1 MTAGSLV
8 NKLLF
13 FIILIIFY
21 GLNGFGQAPKITY
34 PTPPVSYPVNATITP
49 LVPKNSGGNVPAT
62 GYGQVSTFV
71 NNIVAE
77 GIALD
82 AADNLYVTNATAI
95 AKITPQGIVTNIAG
109 DNNQLPG
116 VIDGQGTAARF
127 SAPTGI
133 VVDGSG
139 NIFVADLFGGVIRK
153 ITPGGYATTY
163 AGSSAPNAGNKGS
176 LDGNL
181 TTARFIWPNG
191 LIFDA
196 AGNLYVSEYNGD
208 IIRKI
213 DPQGNVTTLAGLAE
227 VPGTNDGTGSTAR
240 FNNLNYFASDAA
252 GNLYVAESEGIRKI
266 TLNGVVT
273 TVANI
278 NTPNFGSISSGIAM
292 DAQGNIFYADYI
304 GRQIKKIDPAGKITL
319 VAGSGSIG
327 FMDGSPST
335 AQFNYL
341 YGGLAIDK
349 SGNLYIYDDINRAIR
364 KISLYG
370 YTIDK
375 PLPSGLTF
383 DPATGIIA
391 GTPTVKSPATQYTIT
406 AYNGNGSSSTTITIA
421 VDNTITA
428 ALPTPP
434 KFTYPTP
441 DNYTVNTP
449 ITPIGPTTLGGPVP
463 ATIFGSVSTF
473 AGKGT
478 QAGYQDATGTSALF
492 TSLWGIDM
500 DAAGNLLVA
509 DGPRIRKVSPTA
521 VVTTLAGGNPNGVSD
536 GTGTAAGF
544 GQTAGLVVL
553 PSGNIIVGDLSSKTL
568 RQVTPGG
575 TVTTIAG
582 NGINNFDP
590 VSLTSGS
597 SGDLFEADQTSD
609 IIRDFTGGGGT
620 STIFAGTQGITGSN
634 NGNVAQSTYNQ
645 PADIKFDQAGNM
657 FVADENNNMIRE
669 INAGGVVTTVAG
681 KTTPGLVDGPDAVA
695 LFNRPDAL
703 VIDPVNNIYVAD
715 WKGIVIRMIDANG
728 YVVSV
733 AGDNAR
739 KISVDGIGATANFNQ
754 VAGLV
759 YSNGVLYAADKTSI
773 RKIIVTG
780 YSIDKPLPSGL
791 IFDST
796 TGTISGTPNAVSPAT
811 QYTIIGYN
819 TGGSFAFTITLAVD
833 PPPPPVITYPTPEVY
848 TRNKAIAPL
857 VPNTS
862 AGGAPS
868 STATS
873 AAYTIDKPLP
883 SGLILDPTTGII
895 SGTPTVISLPTDYT
909 ITAHND
915 GGTGAFTINI
925 TVVAPILTNEV
936 ITFNALPV
944 KTYGDADFDPGAT
957 SNNSG
962 EPIAYSSDDP
972 SVATIVNGQIHI
984 TGAGTANITASQPGD
999 NNYDAAY
1006 PVVQPFTVKP
1016 FPLTITANDQTRY
1029 FGQPNPAFT
1038 FSYSPFAYNENASYL
1053 LTPPVG
1059 STTASQTSP
1068 PGQYVINTTGATST
1082 NYEITQLPGTL
1093 TILQTLPTLVIPNA
1107 FTPNGDGIND
1117 FWNIKSIEAYPKC
1130 IVSVYSRY
1138 GTLVY
1143 QSKGYPRSWDGTS
1156 GGTPVPTG
1164 TYYYIINLNEGD
1176 SKPLTGYIAVI
1187 R

>member
-1 MTAGSLV
+1 MNAGSLV

-13 FIILIIFY
+13 LVALIILY
-21 GLNGFGQAPKITY
+21 GFNNALGQAPKIIY
-34 PTPPVSYPVNATITP
+34 PATPASYPINQSITP
-49 LVPKNSGGNVPAT
+49 LIPNNSGGLIPAT
-62 GYGQVSTFV
+62 GYGHVSIFSGLGISGTTDGLP
-71 NNIVAE
+71 NKAE
-77 GIALD
+77 FSSPCGMAI
-82 AADNLYVTNATAI
+82 DNA
-95 AKITPQGIVTNIAG
+95 
-109 DNNQLPG
+109 
-116 VIDGQGTAARF
+116 
-127 SAPTGI
+127 
-133 VVDGSG
+133 G
-139 NIFVADLFGGVIRK
+139 NIFVADYGSGILRKVSPTGSVNTIQLTGLSGFQGFNPYGIAVDRYDNLFVTDPFQNTIWK
-153 ITPGGYATTY
+153 ITPAGVISVLAGGTQ
-163 AGSSAPNAGNKGS
+163 GS
-176 LDGNL
+176 L
-181 TTARFIWPNG
+181 NG
-191 LIFDA
+191 KGAL
-196 AGNLYVSEYNGD
+196 
-208 IIRKI
+208 
-213 DPQGNVTTLAGLAE
+213 
-227 VPGTNDGTGSTAR
+227 
-240 FNNLNYFASDAA
+240 
-252 GNLYVAESEGIRKI
+252 
-266 TLNGVVT
+266 
-273 TVANI
+273 
-278 NTPNFGSISSGIAM
+278 
-292 DAQGNIFYADYI
+292 
-304 GRQIKKIDPAGKITL
+304 
-319 VAGSGSIG
+319 
-327 FMDGSPST
+327 
-335 AQFNYL
+335 AQFNHPL
-341 YGGLAIDK
+341 GITIDG
-349 SGNLYIYDDINRAIR
+349 SGNLYIADTNNNSIRKIDANGLVTTITTGLNFPVGIIMDSNNNLYVSNTNGSDIKKITPANVVTTIAGGASIGSQNGVGSLASFNSPHFITLDSNNNLYVVDSGNNLIR
-364 KISLYG
+364 MVTPAGVVTILAGSGLFNPIGIIIDNAGSLYVSDSGNNVIKKISLYG
-370 YTIDK
+370 YSIS
-375 PLPSGLTF
+375 PSLPPNLIF
-383 DPATGIIA
+383 DATTGIIS
-391 GTPTVKSPATQYTIT
+391 GTPAGASPATPYIVT
-406 AYNGNGSSSTTITIA
+406 AYNASGSSSATVTIKI
-421 VDNTITA
+421 DNNATA
-428 ALPTPP
+428 SLPPAP

-441 DNYTVNTP
+441 NNYTVNTP

-478 QAGYQDATGTSALF
+478 QAGYQDATGTNALF

-590 VSLTSGS
+590 VSLASGA

-609 IIRDFTGGGGT
+609 IIRDFTGGGST

-634 NGNVAQSTYNQ
+634 NGNIAQSTYNQ

-681 KTTPGLVDGPDAVA
+681 KTTPGLIDGPDAVA

-833 PPPPPVITYPTPEVY
+833 PPPPPVISYPTPEVY

-883 SGLILDPTTGII
+883 PGLILDPTTGII

-972 SVATIVNGQIHI
+972 TVATIVNGQVHI
-984 TGAGTANITASQPGD
+984 TGAGTANITATQPGD

-1016 FPLTITANDQTRY
+1016 FPLTITANDQSRY

-1038 FSYSPFAYNENASYL
+1038 FSYSPFAYNENASNL
-1053 LTPPVG
+1053 LTPPVA
-1059 STTASQTSP
+1059 STIATLTSA
-1068 PGQYVINTTGATST
+1068 PGKYVINVDGATSA

-1093 TILQTLPTLVIPNA
+1093 TILQTLPAVVIPNA